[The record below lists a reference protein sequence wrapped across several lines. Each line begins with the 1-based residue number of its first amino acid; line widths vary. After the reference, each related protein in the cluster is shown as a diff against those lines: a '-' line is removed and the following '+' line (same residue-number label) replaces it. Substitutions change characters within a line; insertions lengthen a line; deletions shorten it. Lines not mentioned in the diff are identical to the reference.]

1 MIKIDTTPIRICYH
15 AKLRRNEQRVSA
27 RPSSAAART
36 LVRFRPAAAEATE
49 TSTAGQPRRRPQ
61 TVRRVR
67 PPAGVRTVRILSTAK
82 AAVVIYRAQPVDPA
96 ETAGV
101 VAADLPGHRGHAGE
115 AVGQAAV
122 DVILFTDRRHSFAVV
137 DVRQIGLKINYISKT
152 ILAIL
157 SKVIFVI

>member
-1 MIKIDTTPIRICYH
+1 
-15 AKLRRNEQRVSA
+15 
-27 RPSSAAART
+27 
-36 LVRFRPAAAEATE
+36 
-49 TSTAGQPRRRPQ
+49 
-61 TVRRVR
+61 
-67 PPAGVRTVRILSTAK
+67 
-82 AAVVIYRAQPVDPA
+82 VDPA

-101 VAADLPGHRGHAGE
+101 MAADLSGHRGHAGE

-122 DVILFTDRRHSFAVV
+122 DVILFTDRRYSFAVV

>member
-1 MIKIDTTPIRICYH
+1 MIKIDTTPIRVCYH

-36 LVRFRPAAAEATE
+36 LVRFGAAAAAEAAE
-49 TSTAGQPRRRPQ
+49 TSACQSRRRPQ

-67 PPAGVRTVRILSTAK
+67 PAAGVRTVRILSTAK

-101 VAADLPGHRGHAGE
+101 MAADLSGHRGHAGE

-122 DVILFTDRRHSFAVV
+122 DVILFTDRRYSFAVV

>member
-1 MIKIDTTPIRICYH
+1 
-15 AKLRRNEQRVSA
+15 
-27 RPSSAAART
+27 
-36 LVRFRPAAAEATE
+36 
-49 TSTAGQPRRRPQ
+49 
-61 TVRRVR
+61 
-67 PPAGVRTVRILSTAK
+67 
-82 AAVVIYRAQPVDPA
+82 VDPA

-122 DVILFTDRRHSFAVV
+122 DVILFTDRRYSFAVV